1 MSVASTL
8 LMIRPASFSYNDQTA
23 ANNYF
28 QEKINI
34 TSETLQQYVL
44 VEFDAMVRD
53 LKQAGIE
60 VIVINDTQEPQK
72 PSAIFPNNWLSTTPE
87 GKIII
92 YPMFA
97 QNRRLERRADIIQQL
112 ENDFIVQEK
121 QNWSGEENE
130 GRYLEGTGSLI
141 IDHTN
146 KIIYAAI
153 SERTN
158 LTVLEK
164 VATKNN
170 FQAIAFLA
178 MDEQGRPVYH
188 TNVLM
193 TLGEKFC
200 VLCEEAIEEEWELI
214 AIRQLLISTGHTII
228 PISRKQ
234 MSAFAG
240 NMLEVKN
247 KAGEPILIL
256 SLTAYESLTEEQKN
270 QLGSFAKLLPI
281 SVPTVEQAEGGSV
294 RCMIAEIFLHKK

>member
-44 VEFDAMVRD
+44 VEFDAMVRE

-60 VIVINDTQEPQK
+60 VIVINDTPEPQK

>member
-34 TSETLQQYVL
+34 ASETLQQYVL
-44 VEFDAMVRD
+44 VEFDAMVRE

-60 VIVINDTQEPQK
+60 VIVINDTPEPQK

>member
-34 TSETLQQYVL
+34 ASETLQQYVL
-44 VEFDAMVRD
+44 VEFDAMVRE

-60 VIVINDTQEPQK
+60 VIVINDTPEPQK

-178 MDEQGRPVYH
+178 TDEQGRPVYH